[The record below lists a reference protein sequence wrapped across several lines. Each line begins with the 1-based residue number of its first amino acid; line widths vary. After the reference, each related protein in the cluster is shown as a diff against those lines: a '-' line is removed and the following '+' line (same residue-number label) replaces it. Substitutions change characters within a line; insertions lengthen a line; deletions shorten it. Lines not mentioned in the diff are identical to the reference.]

1 MFNSSKTMSE
11 PIQNLQENDKENNKE
26 NIKKA
31 KKEKNMKEWNRIN
44 NIWLDIRNKNK
55 IENPNLYN
63 TDSDNSVDNTPTP
76 TPILSTSCNHI
87 LKKSNSFCSYDDEI
101 SNGLEN
107 KNEYLDADEYEYESE
122 YNLDTDVYTP
132 CSSVTQNSIKCKY
145 TIENAASLEL
155 DYSLNYNMKMLTH
168 IGNYYEILKSKYS
181 QGQTKTTKTTKS
193 RSVATKLCKPELIK
207 SIVAFEIDAANHCV
221 VYQCK
226 KMLEYIESIKSD
238 KYFGSFVIFP

>member
-1 MFNSSKTMSE
+1 MFSSSETMSE
-11 PIQNLQENDKENNKE
+11 PIENLKENKKDNKKE
-26 NIKKA
+26 N
-31 KKEKNMKEWNRIN
+31 KKENNMKEWNRIN

-55 IENPNLYN
+55 TENPSLYS
-63 TDSDNSVDNTPTP
+63 TDSDNSTDNTLTP
-76 TPILSTSCNHI
+76 RPSTPSTSCNHI

-101 SNGLEN
+101 NSGLELS
-107 KNEYLDADEYEYESE
+107 NEYLDGYGCE
-122 YNLDTDVYTP
+122 YNLDSGVYTP

-145 TIENAASLEL
+145 TIDNAASLEL

-168 IGNYYEILKSKYS
+168 IGNYYEILKSKHS
-181 QGQTKTTKTTKS
+181 KGQTKTTKK
-193 RSVATKLCKPELIK
+193 RNVATKLCKPELIK
-207 SIVAFEIDAANHCV
+207 SIVAFETDAANHSI

>member
-1 MFNSSKTMSE
+1 MFSSIETMYD
-11 PIQNLQENDKENNKE
+11 PKEN
-26 NIKKA
+26 KKD
-31 KKEKNMKEWNRIN
+31 KNMKDKNMKEWNRIN

-55 IENPNLYN
+55 TENPSLYS
-63 TDSDNSVDNTPTP
+63 TDSDNSTADNTPTP
-76 TPILSTSCNHI
+76 RPSTPSTSCNHI

-101 SNGLEN
+101 NSGIDLS
-107 KNEYLDADEYEYESE
+107 NEYLDGYGYGCE
-122 YNLDTDVYTP
+122 YNLESDVYTP

-168 IGNYYEILKSKYS
+168 IGNYYEILKSKHS
-181 QGQTKTTKTTKS
+181 KGQTKTTKK
-193 RSVATKLCKPELIK
+193 RNVATKLCKPELIK
-207 SIVAFEIDAANHCV
+207 SIVSFETDAANHCV

-238 KYFGSFVIFP
+238 KYFSSFVIFP

>member
-1 MFNSSKTMSE
+1 MFSSSETMSE
-11 PIQNLQENDKENNKE
+11 PIENLKENKKDNKKE
-26 NIKKA
+26 N
-31 KKEKNMKEWNRIN
+31 NMKEWNRIN

-55 IENPNLYN
+55 SENPNLYS

-76 TPILSTSCNHI
+76 TPILSTSCNYI

-101 SNGLEN
+101 NSGLEIG
-107 KNEYLDADEYEYESE
+107 NEYLDGDGCE
-122 YNLDTDVYTP
+122 YNLDSGVYTP

-145 TIENAASLEL
+145 TIDNAASLEL

-168 IGNYYEILKSKYS
+168 IGNYYEILKSKHS
-181 QGQTKTTKTTKS
+181 QGQIKTTKK
-193 RSVATKLCKPELIK
+193 RNVATKLCKPELIK
-207 SIVAFEIDAANHCV
+207 SIVAFETDAANHSI

>member
-1 MFNSSKTMSE
+1 MFSSSETMPE
-11 PIQNLQENDKENNKE
+11 QKEN
-26 NIKKA
+26 

-44 NIWLDIRNKNK
+44 NIWLDIKNKNK
-55 IENPNLYN
+55 TEHPCLYN

-76 TPILSTSCNHI
+76 TPILSTSCNYI

-101 SNGLEN
+101 NSGLEIG
-107 KNEYLDADEYEYESE
+107 NEYLDGDGDGYGCE
-122 YNLDTDVYTP
+122 YNLDSDVYTP

-145 TIENAASLEL
+145 TIDNAASLEL

-168 IGNYYEILKSKYS
+168 IGNYYEILKSKHS
-181 QGQTKTTKTTKS
+181 QGQTKTTKK
-193 RSVATKLCKPELIK
+193 RNVATKLCKPELIK
-207 SIVAFEIDAANHCV
+207 SIVAFETDAANHCV

-226 KMLEYIESIKSD
+226 KMLEYINSIKSD

>member
-11 PIQNLQENDKENNKE
+11 PIQNLQENDKENDKE

-55 IENPNLYN
+55 IENPSLYS
-63 TDSDNSVDNTPTP
+63 TDSDNSVDNNP
-76 TPILSTSCNHI
+76 TPILSSSCNHI

-101 SNGLEN
+101 SNGLET
-107 KNEYLDADEYEYESE
+107 KNEYFDADEYEY
-122 YNLDTDVYTP
+122 NLDSDLYTP

-145 TIENAASLEL
+145 TIDNASSLEL

-168 IGNYYEILKSKYS
+168 IGNYYKILKSKYS
-181 QGQTKTTKTTKS
+181 QGQTSTTKTTKT
-193 RSVATKLCKPELIK
+193 RSIATKLCKQELIK
-207 SIVAFEIDAANHCV
+207 NIVEFETNATNHYI

>member
-1 MFNSSKTMSE
+1 MFSSSETMSE
-11 PIQNLQENDKENNKE
+11 PIEN
-26 NIKKA
+26 

-55 IENPNLYN
+55 IENPSLYS
-63 TDSDNSVDNTPTP
+63 TDSDNSTDNTLTP
-76 TPILSTSCNHI
+76 RPLTPSTSCNHI

-101 SNGLEN
+101 NSGLEIE
-107 KNEYLDADEYEYESE
+107 NEYLDGYEYGCE
-122 YNLDTDVYTP
+122 YNLDSDVYTP
-132 CSSVTQNSIKCKY
+132 CSSLTQNSIKCKY

-168 IGNYYEILKSKYS
+168 IGNYYEILKSKHS
-181 QGQTKTTKTTKS
+181 KGQTKTTKTTKKQN
-193 RSVATKLCKPELIK
+193 VATKLCKPELIK
-207 SIVAFEIDAANHCV
+207 SIVAFETDAANHCV